1 MNKRNVNGAG
11 RAELQNEDG
20 FTLIEILVSITV
32 TLVLMG
38 SVFGLLTGGQE
49 TFRREH
55 EVADMQMSTRSG
67 LQLVSRDLTMAGF
80 RTPPSAAILWND
92 GGGIEPDELTIV
104 YADPDVPLS
113 RPLQCGGAGVGGGGG
128 PCGTIGQSA
137 TLLLDPTALDLT
149 METAELAYDD
159 GMVLAAIET
168 ADCNGDGQVGIFPFQ
183 VTQPPVMTSAGG
195 SDTLSLNHNPGS
207 LDSDLNTPGGFNGQ
221 VREDCAVVG
230 RFRLITYRVS
240 PPPPVGNPTLE
251 RRDLTESTEWI
262 PVANN
267 IENLQV
273 RYGAGINVALV
284 DVPLTPPTDDPL
296 TWIHRVDI
304 TITGRTESK
313 RLRGSSEG
321 VFDPEDIY
329 VRKTVSSQVG
339 LRNVI
344 NEAANRVNYP

>member
-1 MNKRNVNGAG
+1 MNKRNANGTG
-11 RAELQNEDG
+11 RAESQIQDG
-20 FTLIEILVSITV
+20 FTLIEVLVSIMV
-32 TLVLMG
+32 TLILMA

-49 TFRREH
+49 SFRREL
-55 EVADMQMSTRSG
+55 EVADMQMSTRAG
-67 LQLVSRDLTMAGF
+67 LQLVSRDFTMAGF
-80 RTPPSAAILWND
+80 RTPPSAAIIWND

-113 RPLQCGGAGVGGGGG
+113 RPLQCGTAGVGGGGG
-128 PCGTIGQSA
+128 PCGTIGVSA
-137 TLLLDPTALDLT
+137 TLLIDPAVLDLT
-149 METAELAYDD
+149 VETAELAYDK
-159 GMVLAAIET
+159 GMVLSAIET
-168 ADCNGDGQVGIFPFQ
+168 ADCNGDGQVGIFPFH
-183 VTQPPVMTSAGG
+183 VTQPPLMTGAGG
-195 SDTLSLNHNPGS
+195 SDTLSVNHNPGS
-207 LDSDLNTPGGFNGQ
+207 LGSDLNRPGGFNGQ

-251 RRDLTESTEWI
+251 RRDLTEGTEWI
-262 PVANN
+262 PVAHN

-273 RYGAGINVALV
+273 RYGAGVDVTLV
-284 DVPLTPPTDDPL
+284 DVPLAPPSDDPL

-304 TITGRTESK
+304 TITGRTEST

-344 NEAANRVNYP
+344 NEAANRVN